1 MGGGSKDTKLYDTL
15 GISKTANETEI
26 KKAYRKLAMENHPDK
41 NPGKNTEEKFKE
53 ISKAYD
59 ILKDAEKRKQ
69 YDSFGL
75 EAVNQVGAGGGGSP
89 FDMFNDIFG
98 GMGGMGR
105 RGNSNTKRYRRG
117 GDRVEQIELR
127 LEDFYKCK
135 PLNIRLKKQILCG
148 SCIGT
153 GAENPG
159 DIQKCDG
166 CDGSGIILKIQT
178 LGPGLITQSQR
189 QCDKC
194 IGKGKRNVKNS
205 MCEMCVGKGLLFE
218 KKEVKIELKG
228 GMKSKEKV
236 VFTGEGNQE
245 ADLDE
250 YGDLIIIINCK
261 IHPDF
266 NRKGNDLYIKK
277 TIFLTQAL
285 CGSRFQIIHLD
296 DRKLVVDY
304 PGIIKPGERFT
315 IKNEGM
321 PLEKNGDFGDLYID
335 FEIEFPSVL
344 GEEHKKYISK
354 LIPGKQ
360 EDISDDIIS
369 LKMEPY
375 NKDLLDTEDLEDN
388 EINLEDQPEGSGEQF
403 EPGNCAT
410 Q

>member
-1 MGGGSKDTKLYDTL
+1 
-15 GISKTANETEI
+15 
-26 KKAYRKLAMENHPDK
+26 
-41 NPGKNTEEKFKE
+41 
-53 ISKAYD
+53 
-59 ILKDAEKRKQ
+59 
-69 YDSFGL
+69 
-75 EAVNQVGAGGGGSP
+75 
-89 FDMFNDIFG
+89 
-98 GMGGMGR
+98 
-105 RGNSNTKRYRRG
+105 
-117 GDRVEQIELR
+117 
-127 LEDFYKCK
+127 
-135 PLNIRLKKQILCG
+135 
-148 SCIGT
+148 
-153 GAENPG
+153 
-159 DIQKCDG
+159 
-166 CDGSGIILKIQT
+166 
-178 LGPGLITQSQR
+178 
-189 QCDKC
+189 
-194 IGKGKRNVKNS
+194 
-205 MCEMCVGKGLLFE
+205 MCVGKGLLFE

-388 EINLEDQPEGSGEQF
+388 EINLEDQQEGVGEQF